1 MKETTEIKMA
11 DKLKIKIYETRAMM
25 GARAAYDVSEKIRQ
39 LLAKQD
45 FVNMVFA
52 AAPSQNE
59 FLAVLSKDKS
69 VDWSRVNAFHMDE
82 YIGLSNSDPARFGN
96 FLKERLFG
104 LAPFHEVHYLDGNT
118 GDPSIECRHYT
129 ALLRKYPTDIVCLGI
144 GENTHLAFNDPHVAL
159 FDDPFLV
166 KVVSLAEA
174 SRRQQVNDGC
184 FSSIELVPSLA
195 LTLTIPALLRSKAAY
210 CVVPGANKAEAV
222 YHTLYSGVSE
232 VYPST
237 ALRQHP
243 DATLYLDKD
252 SSEKIS

>member
-1 MKETTEIKMA
+1 MMKETTEIKMA
-11 DKLKIKIYETRAMM
+11 DKLKIKIYETREMM
-25 GARAAYDVSEKIRQ
+25 GRQAAHDVSEKIRE

-59 FLAVLSKDKS
+59 FLSALSRNKDL
-69 VDWSRVNAFHMDE
+69 DWSRINAFHMDE
-82 YIGLSNSDPARFGN
+82 YIGLNKNDPARFGN

-118 GDPSIECRHYT
+118 GDPAMECLHYT

-144 GENTHLAFNDPHVAL
+144 GENAHLAFNDPHVAA
-159 FDDPFLV
+159 FDDPLMV
-166 KVVSLAEA
+166 KEVDLAEA

-184 FSSIELVPSLA
+184 FSRIELVPSSA
-195 LTLTIPALLRSKAAY
+195 LTLTIPALLRSKAVY
-210 CVVPGANKAEAV
+210 CIVPGGNKAEAV
-222 YHTLYSGVSE
+222 YHTLHSGISE

-237 ALRQHP
+237 ALRKHP
-243 DATLYLDKD
+243 GATLYLDKN
-252 SSEKIS
+252 SSEKI

>member
-1 MKETTEIKMA
+1 MA
-11 DKLKIKIYETRAMM
+11 DKLRIKIYETRAMM
-25 GARAAYDVSEKIRQ
+25 GAQAAHDVSEKVRE

-59 FLAVLSKDKS
+59 FLAALSKDRS
-69 VDWSRVNAFHMDE
+69 LDWSRVNAFHMDE
-82 YIGLSNSDPARFGN
+82 YIGLSKIDPARFGN

-118 GDPSIECRHYT
+118 SDPSIECRHYT

-144 GENTHLAFNDPHVAL
+144 GENTHLAFNDPHVAS

-174 SRRQQVNDGC
+174 SRQQQVNDGC
-184 FSSIELVPSLA
+184 FARLELVPSSA
-195 LTLTIPALLRSKAAY
+195 LTLTIPALLRSKAAF
-210 CVVPGANKAEAV
+210 CIVPGSNKAEAV
-222 YHTLYSGVSE
+222 RHTLYSRISE
-232 VYPST
+232 AYPST
-237 ALRQHP
+237 ALREHP

-252 SSEKIS
+252 SSEKI